1 MKEHN
6 VLKQRIQDFL
16 VELPPFSMMNEKEV
30 ERIMAGIKIK
40 YVDKG
45 ETFFRQNDPADRYF
59 YLIRKGAVKLER
71 LEGGV
76 NILVDVCGEGD
87 LFGIRPVI
95 ANQPYLSTATAQEES
110 IVYGVA
116 TEDIREIM
124 AHNPKVSSFLAASFA
139 AGTRKDRRKEN
150 TDGLVFLQ
158 TGEVFQEEKLLEVQT
173 LKVLREPVTCI
184 PETSIEVAA
193 SIMTLEKVSSIIV
206 VNEDNFPKGILTDSD
221 IRRIVGLR
229 RLELDRPISEVMHSP
244 VICLPP
250 GSTYADAQMTMTQ
263 HNISQIIITR
273 DGTDESP
280 IEGVFSEG
288 DMVVYQGNS
297 PGMIIKRMK
306 RTRDTDM
313 LRRIREKADLLLER
327 YLEHDVAITFI
338 SDIMTAINDALFV
351 RAIEISQERIA
362 EETGRTPPVKFTW
375 VAIGSLGRKEQII
388 RTDQDHAILFEEVPR
403 DQYTEVKKYF
413 LDLASHVVDIM
424 VACGFKKCPA
434 NMMASNPRWCL
445 SIEEW
450 KGQFSQWIRSPDSD
464 SILHANI
471 FMDYRSVY
479 GEINLTKELTAHIFK
494 IIHDSKIFL
503 TYLAKYAVETP
514 PPLSFFRNF
523 ILEKDGAHKN
533 QFDIKLRAMLPL
545 VDAGRV
551 LILEQKVGRINN
563 TIDRFEK
570 LAEVDAK
577 NAELYLDARDAY
589 DVLMKLRAQNGIK
602 NSNTGRYFPP
612 DNLSKVQR
620 LLLRNSFNPIGQLQ
634 EVLTIR
640 FRLKFF

>member
-1 MKEHN
+1 MKDPN
-6 VLKQRIQDFL
+6 VLRQRIQDFL
-16 VELPPFSMMNEKEV
+16 IELPPFSMMKES
-30 ERIMAGIKIK
+30 EIEQIMRKIKIK
-40 YVDKG
+40 YADKG
-45 ETFFRQNDPADRYF
+45 EVFFHQNDEADQYF

-76 NILVDVCGEGD
+76 KILVDVCGEGD

-110 IVYGVA
+110 IVYGIA
-116 TEDIREIM
+116 TEDIRQVM
-124 AHNPKVSSFLAASFA
+124 TQNPKVSSFLAASFA
-139 AGTRKDRRKEN
+139 SGTRKDRNKEN
-150 TDGLVFLQ
+150 TDGLVFLK

-173 LKVLREPVTCI
+173 LKILRDPVTCS
-184 PETSIEVAA
+184 PDTSIEVAA
-193 SIMTLEKVSSIIV
+193 SIMTLEKVSSIVV
-206 VNEDNFPKGILTDSD
+206 VNEENWPVGVLTDSD

-229 RLELDRPISEVMHSP
+229 RLELDRPIREAMHSP
-244 VICLPP
+244 VICLPQ

-263 HNISQIIITR
+263 HNISQVIITH

-280 IEGVFSEG
+280 IQGVFSEG

-297 PGMIIKRMK
+297 PGMIIKQMK
-306 RTRDTDM
+306 KTRDPDM
-313 LRRIREKADLLLER
+313 LRRIRERTDLLLER
-327 YLEHDVAITFI
+327 YLEHDVAIKFI
-338 SDIMTAINDALFV
+338 SDIMTAINDALYV
-351 RAIEISQERIA
+351 RVIEISMDRIREESERV
-362 EETGRTPPVKFTW
+362 PPVKFTW
-375 VAIGSLGRKEQII
+375 VAIGSHGRGEQIL
-388 RTDQDHAILFEEVPR
+388 RTDQDHAIIFEKVDR
-403 DQYTEVKKYF
+403 DQYKAVKQYF
-413 LDLASHVVDIM
+413 LDLAERVVDTMI
-424 VACGFKKCPA
+424 VCGFKKCPA
-434 NMMASNPRWCL
+434 NMMASNPKWCL
-445 SIEEW
+445 SIDEW
-450 KGQFSQWIRSPDSD
+450 KGQFSHWIQSPDND

-479 GEINLTKELTAHIFK
+479 GEINLTKELTTHIFN
-494 IIHDSKIFL
+494 IVHDSRIFL

-551 LILEQKVGRINN
+551 LVLQQKVGRINN

-589 DVLMKLRAQNGIK
+589 DVLMKLRAKNGIK

-612 DNLSKVQR
+612 DSLSKVQR
-620 LLLRNSFNPIGQLQ
+620 LLLRNSFNPIAQLQ